1 MNFLNANRTF
11 FINTQWFF
19 QYTDDFEE
27 GFTGPAYQW
36 DIFGVLAIS
45 TGYFQ
50 DRLLPSLTMVYFV
63 RNNSAALLPQ
73 ITYRFTE
80 NFQAT
85 FGLAA
90 FLGREQE
97 RPMPIN
103 GLAPVTERFGRNA
116 YKSFIEPGLSVV
128 RERDEIFLR
137 IRYTF

>member
-1 MNFLNANRTF
+1 M
-11 FINTQWFF
+11 
-19 QYTDDFEE
+19 
-27 GFTGPAYQW
+27 
-36 DIFGVLAIS
+36 LAIS

-63 RNNSAALLPQ
+63 RNNSAAFLPQ

-90 FLGREQE
+90 FMGREQE
-97 RPMPIN
+97 VTMPIN

-116 YKSFIEPGLSVV
+116 YKSFIEPGLAVV
-128 RERDEIFLR
+128 RERDEMFLR